1 MENWFYS
8 LLFDYRIFSPQIGRQ
23 CDSSLLL
30 QILTLG
36 GEWNSGPW
44 RYVGCG
50 QEPTQ
55 LNLFPPD
62 HHPPTGTLPR
72 VLGYPDS
79 STDRVCVCV
88 CTRACTRASG
98 YPDSSTDRACVCVT
112 CEPSGSGG
120 LLSGSGLW
128 AEASGPGWGL
138 GGDGNAA
145 TRGARGRS
153 RWHGVPGILA
163 PRPGSADRL
172 RELRIRG
179 VRGAAHQGHLV
190 LQTGLSHP
198 TVEGKMVFSLG
209 LAVGVWIII

>member
-62 HHPPTGTLPR
+62 RHPPTGTLPR
-72 VLGYPDS
+72 VL
-79 STDRVCVCV
+79 
-88 CTRACTRASG
+88 G

-198 TVEGKMVFSLG
+198 TVEGKTVFSLG
-209 LAVGVWIII
+209 LAVGVWIIV

>member
-1 MENWFYS
+1 MYS

-62 HHPPTGTLPR
+62 RHPPTGTLPR

-79 STDRVCVCV
+79 STGRACVGVCVWGCVCVCVCVCV
-88 CTRACTRASG
+88 CTRAHARACTRGLG
-98 YPDSSTDRACVCVT
+98 YPDSSTGRVCVRVT

-128 AEASGPGWGL
+128 AEASGPRWGL
-138 GGDGNAA
+138 GGDGNAV
-145 TRGARGRS
+145 TRGGPS
-153 RWHGVPGILA
+153 G
-163 PRPGSADRL
+163 
-172 RELRIRG
+172 
-179 VRGAAHQGHLV
+179 GAAG
-190 LQTGLSHP
+190 TGGP
-198 TVEGKMVFSLG
+198 
-209 LAVGVWIII
+209 

>member
-62 HHPPTGTLPR
+62 RHPPTGTLPR

-79 STDRVCVCV
+79 STDHVCV
-88 CTRACTRASG
+88 R
-98 YPDSSTDRACVCVT
+98 VT

-198 TVEGKMVFSLG
+198 TVEGKTVFSLG
-209 LAVGVWIII
+209 LAVGVWIIV